1 MARSSLLSEEKVES
15 VTGMMVQMPGVQ
27 EAQESGV
34 VGVPWRKW
42 LGSNPGNVYRTRD
55 TSLYFLFIAI
65 EKSEMR
71 ELPPL
76 SVCTRV
82 SHEDQ

>member
-1 MARSSLLSEEKVES
+1 
-15 VTGMMVQMPGVQ
+15 MMVQMPGVW

-34 VGVPWRKW
+34 AGVPWRKW

-82 SHEDQ
+82 SHEGR